1 MALDIEWG
9 FVTFILFIC
18 QYPGALSVR
27 MSKSNALGA
36 LGRPA
41 KSAPKSSILG
51 QRDRACAGGSGADL
65 PTYCALSDR
74 FRGVA
79 TASFSA
85 GAFNHGQ
92 VFELRHGRHLRRNY
106 RSLAAAF
113 CHRTPLAHQFEAAF
127 EHGTVVL
134 HFILVPAAA
143 DTNRKRTFD
152 NRSSEAT
159 SANRLSPA

>member
-1 MALDIEWG
+1 LAN
-9 FVTFILFIC
+9 VTEPAQAVQEPIFQHI
-18 QYPGALSVR
+18 ALSVTV
-27 MSKSNALGA
+27 
-36 LGRPA
+36 
-41 KSAPKSSILG
+41 SAGLLQPHFPL
-51 QRDRACAGGSGADL
+51 
-65 PTYCALSDR
+65 ALSTTDR
-74 FRGVA
+74 CSNCA
-79 TASFSA
+79 T
-85 GAFNHGQ
+85 
-92 VFELRHGRHLRRNY
+92 EDTLRRNY